1 MGWFDRKI
9 YFYFQHS
16 HALTLSRSHALT
28 SFPQLPA
35 SARSRVPA
43 SSSSPAPGA
52 PLLFYPLPLEILEI
66 FLTHS
71 RFHASLPLNL
81 QPSSR
86 LIKVGNDESLRSL

>member
-16 HALTLSRSHALT
+16 HALT

-35 SARSRVPA
+35 SSRPRVPA

>member
-9 YFYFQHS
+9 YVYFQHS
-16 HALTLSRSHALT
+16 HALTLSRSHALA
-28 SFPQLPA
+28 SFPQL
-35 SARSRVPA
+35 PA